1 MIARKKY
8 ITFFLLA
15 IQQKK
20 KEDKQNKDLLMEPGK
35 INEVF
40 LIFLVT
46 AETVFI
52 PPWRRQLCH
61 SSKKQ
66 ERNTKVRTE
75 LGQIPPVTL

>member
-15 IQQKK
+15 VQQKK

-40 LIFLVT
+40 LIF
-46 AETVFI
+46 
-52 PPWRRQLCH
+52 
-61 SSKKQ
+61 
-66 ERNTKVRTE
+66 
-75 LGQIPPVTL
+75 